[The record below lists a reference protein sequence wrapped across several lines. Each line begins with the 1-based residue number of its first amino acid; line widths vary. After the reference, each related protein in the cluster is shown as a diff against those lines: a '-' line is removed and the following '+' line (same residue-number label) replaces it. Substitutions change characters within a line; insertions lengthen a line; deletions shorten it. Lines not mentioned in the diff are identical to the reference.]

1 MTKGLKLLKRT
12 LRTPLLLCS
21 PVQVAGNP
29 IQLFDSGLDLV
40 HLCLVA
46 LQVHGF
52 IRICLGNPVFFY
64 AGLLKSEIDTVEKKS
79 AVTIRPKPAFRPIV
93 EVATTCQGS
102 GISLINQTPQTQESQ
117 GNDSHGDSCNLE
129 PQGMKT

>member
-1 MTKGLKLLKRT
+1 MADFSYSAATRLVRIM
-12 LRTPLLLCS
+12 
-21 PVQVAGNP
+21 VAV
-29 IQLFDSGLDLV
+29 SGLISQISSPRTQCARTCV
-40 HLCLVA
+40 
-46 LQVHGF
+46 
-52 IRICLGNPVFFY
+52 IPRR
-64 AGLLKSEIDTVEKKS
+64 KSEIDIVEKKS

-93 EVATTCQGS
+93 EVATTCEGS